1 MWATIQLVLKCIC
14 IHYILE
20 NLDTCSSHRN
30 DRKDVKMSLKIL
42 SFFKM
47 AFVKFVLALDNE
59 RNIFIVFC
67 KPDGNFDPLTLR

>member
-1 MWATIQLVLKCIC
+1 
-14 IHYILE
+14 
-20 NLDTCSSHRN
+20 
-30 DRKDVKMSLKIL
+30 MSLKIL